1 MSFLMDTLCTRAH
14 ARAAQIIYL
23 IGWSPDASQ
32 PKPLRRGSAS
42 KHLRDLDAELAAM
55 PDAPPASASAADSAS
70 ASADAS
76 SAPATEAKEEAKR

>member
-1 MSFLMDTLCTRAH
+1 MRP
-14 ARAAQIIYL
+14 RAQIIYL

-55 PDAPPASASAADSAS
+55 PDAPAVAAA
-70 ASADAS
+70 AS
-76 SAPATEAKEEAKR
+76 SSSTEQTQAPLEQPVAAAVIATAARAETKEARR